1 MKSLRAQLYLAIAI
15 AVMVSVALS
24 LLAGAWLV
32 HRSVKQQDLKALS
45 RQADLI
51 AARERRSPVP
61 EQQVQ
66 NLGFFLG
73 AGQQRLVIVDRDS
86 VAGVLPDDAA
96 RDVTAGR
103 GAQGT
108 LKTHTGSFLFAARP
122 AGKEVVILLR
132 SAKGEADDWTPF
144 GISFLIAGAVGA
156 AVAALLAF
164 LLARAI
170 TRPIK
175 RVALA
180 TRRLASG
187 ESHEP
192 IPEGGA
198 EELEQ
203 LAAGFN
209 HMADELAKAR
219 DAERAFLL
227 SVSHELKTP
236 LTAIRGHAEAL
247 SEEVLTPI
255 EAGGVIVREAT
266 RLERLVR
273 DLLDLARLNHR
284 RGFSVERRELD
295 LREVVQE
302 TALRY
307 ESQARVYDI
316 ELVATAEPGAS
327 ALADH
332 DRVLQVLSN
341 LVENALRITP
351 PGGSVSVSA
360 EPGRLVVSD
369 TGPGL
374 DEDELPR
381 AFDRFYLYDRYASE
395 RKVGTGLGLA
405 IVKELVDAMGG
416 AVEVHS
422 VKGGGTTFLVT
433 LPAASAPAEALR
445 L

>member
-1 MKSLRAQLYLAIAI
+1 MRSLRGQLYLAIAI
-15 AVMVSVALS
+15 AVMVTVALS
-24 LLAGAWLV
+24 LLAGAYLV
-32 HRSVKQQDLKALS
+32 QRSVKSQDLTALA

-51 AARERRSPVP
+51 AEREQRSPVP

-73 AGQQRLVIVDRDS
+73 TGQQRLVIVDRGS
-86 VAGVLPDDAA
+86 VAALLPDDAPRA
-96 RDVTAGR
+96 IAAGH

-108 LKTHTGSFLFAARP
+108 LNTHTGSFLFAARP
-122 AGKEVVILLR
+122 AGKEAVILLR

-144 GISFLIAGAVGA
+144 GISFLA
-156 AVAALLAF
+156 AAALGVALAAGLAF

-170 TRPIK
+170 TRPIE
-175 RVALA
+175 RVARA
-180 TRRLASG
+180 ARRLAEG

-192 IPEGGA
+192 IPERGA

-209 HMADELAKAR
+209 HMAAELAKAR

-247 SEEVLTPI
+247 TEEVLTPI
-255 EAGGVIVREAT
+255 EAGGVITREAV

-284 RGFSVERRELD
+284 HGFSVERAELD
-295 LREVVQE
+295 LGEVAQE
-302 TALRY
+302 TALRF
-307 ESQARVYDI
+307 EAQARVYDI
-316 ELVATAEPGAS
+316 ELVASAEPGAR

-360 EPGRLVVSD
+360 GPGRLVVSD

-374 DEDELPR
+374 QEEELLH
-381 AFDRFYLYDRYASE
+381 AFDRFFLYDRYASA

-405 IVKELVDAMGG
+405 IVKELVEAMGG
-416 AVEVHS
+416 RVEVRTT
-422 VKGGGTTFLVT
+422 KGGGTTFVVS
-433 LPAASAPAEALR
+433 LPDLPRPVEAAR
-445 L
+445 F